1 MTLGEVVNL
10 FKSLKDNDLKLEIAN
25 QFGIK
30 KLVTFE
36 NYLDVIKNLRNTCA
50 HGNVLYDFSPEKSI
64 RKGPAMKKGIGE
76 NQNLNGALRVAL
88 YMMKQVSENRCN
100 ELLADIDSL
109 IAKYGAFPEVNA
121 ILTSISGL
129 GQLHRK

>member
-10 FKSLKDNDLKLEIAN
+10 YKSLKDDALKTEIAKH
-25 QFGIK
+25 FGIK
-30 KLVTFE
+30 QLVTFG
-36 NYLDVIKNLRNTCA
+36 NYLDIVKNLRNACA
-50 HGNVLYDFSPEKSI
+50 HGNVLYDFTPEKSI

-88 YMMKQVSENRCN
+88 YMMKQVSENRYN
-100 ELLADIDSL
+100 ELLADIESL
-109 IAKYGAFPEVNA
+109 IAKYGENPEVNA

-129 GQLHRK
+129 DQLHRK